1 MTDLVE
7 RMRDIKSGD
16 PRTVACELDDLC
28 QEAATA
34 LEAKD
39 KELAAFREENDHLTQ
54 FVHELQCALMFW
66 MPVLDV
72 RLDEPAR
79 ELASKDALLLA
90 GYDGPIDGACW
101 GDEVLA
107 RAETSERRVK
117 SRDTCQD
124 AAFAK
129 LLDRKNELAK
139 LLETAERELE
149 REREAF
155 QRHEQ
160 TLRDNGI
167 ASHSEAVVLVTTLRQ
182 VFEDVLDELGCERD
196 NDSALEAIATLRRER
211 DEARAAL
218 KPMIPLAEDTA
229 KKLRQ
234 CGSPMADQIEK
245 LARAARAITGEK

>member
-1 MTDLVE
+1 
-7 RMRDIKSGD
+7 
-16 PRTVACELDDLC
+16 
-28 QEAATA
+28 
-34 LEAKD
+34 
-39 KELAAFREENDHLTQ
+39 
-54 FVHELQCALMFW
+54 
-66 MPVLDV
+66 MPGVDV
-72 RLDEPAR
+72 RLDEPTR

-101 GDEVLA
+101 GDGVLA
-107 RAETSERRVK
+107 RAETAEQRVK
-117 SRDTCQD
+117 VLEARQADD
-124 AAFAK
+124 
-129 LLDRKNELAK
+129 LAEFG
-139 LLETAERELE
+139 LMEVRAETAERELE

-167 ASHSEAVVLVTTLRQ
+167 NSHSEAVVLVDMLRRERDMLGE
-182 VFEDVLDELGCERD
+182 VIEDTARELGCKNDNEEILIAIDKLRRERD
-196 NDSALEAIATLRRER
+196 RIADELDTMDNNHRVMAKLLADTGRER

-245 LARAARAITGEK
+245 LARAARAITGEKP

>member
-1 MTDLVE
+1 
-7 RMRDIKSGD
+7 
-16 PRTVACELDDLC
+16 
-28 QEAATA
+28 
-34 LEAKD
+34 
-39 KELAAFREENDHLTQ
+39 
-54 FVHELQCALMFW
+54 
-66 MPVLDV
+66 MPGVDV
-72 RLDEPAR
+72 RLDEPTR

-101 GDEVLA
+101 GDGVLA
-107 RAETSERRVK
+107 RAETAEQRVK
-117 SRDTCQD
+117 VLEARQADD
-124 AAFAK
+124 
-129 LLDRKNELAK
+129 LAEFG
-139 LLETAERELE
+139 LMEVRAEAAERELT

-167 ASHSEAVVLVTTLRQ
+167 NSHSEAVVLV
-182 VFEDVLDELGCERD
+182 DM
-196 NDSALEAIATLRRER
+196 LRRER

-245 LARAARAITGEK
+245 LARAARAITGGKP